1 MITPNSPTNFEKKL
15 EKGTLDDQLRY
26 LLIIGLILA
35 TIYVFFVSISF
46 IQIAGEREKC
56 KHTPIDEMSQADFQY
71 CLRLR

>member
-1 MITPNSPTNFEKKL
+1 MRAIK
-15 EKGTLDDQLRY
+15 Y

-56 KHTPIDEMSQADFQY
+56 KHTPLDEMNQVDYQY

>member
-1 MITPNSPTNFEKKL
+1 MKL
-15 EKGTLDDQLRY
+15 TSI

-56 KHTPIDEMSQADFQY
+56 KHTPLDQLDRADYQF
-71 CLRLR
+71 CLSREFR

>member
-1 MITPNSPTNFEKKL
+1 MKITSI
-15 EKGTLDDQLRY
+15 

-56 KHTPIDEMSQADFQY
+56 KHTPLDQMSRADYQY
-71 CLRLR
+71 CVGLR